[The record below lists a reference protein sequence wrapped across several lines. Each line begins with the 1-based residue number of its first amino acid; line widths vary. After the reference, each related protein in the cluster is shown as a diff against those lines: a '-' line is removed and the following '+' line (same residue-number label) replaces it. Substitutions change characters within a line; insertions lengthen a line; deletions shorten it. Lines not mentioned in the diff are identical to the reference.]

1 MSPKIIFPGKALQTM
16 LAVLMRA
23 MEFWQRIQMLRR
35 LMPSEILGVGKPLLA
50 GLTHM
55 WPRTMNALVAPAFR
69 ISDQGPG
76 KEV

>member
-1 MSPKIIFPGKALQTM
+1 M

-35 LMPSEILGVGKPLLA
+35 LMPSEILGVEKPLLA

-55 WPRTMNALVAPAFR
+55 WPGTMNALVASAFR
-69 ISDQGPG
+69 ISDQSPG